1 MPEYLQSGAIIG
13 IQPGELWQMTPAE
26 LGYMVEGWKKQQE
39 IHDRR
44 AAQICCSIYEVNRN
58 RKKRA
63 QPYKVEEFMPRR
75 KERKNQTPEQMERI
89 IRELNRAY
97 GGEVIQKAGD

>member
-44 AAQICCSIYEVNRN
+44 TAQICCALYEINRN
-58 RKKRA
+58 KKKKPT
-63 QPYKVEEFMPRR
+63 PYKITDFMPGGSG
-75 KERKNQTPEQMERI
+75 KQPEQTAEQQAAFLKSKFRKN
-89 IRELNRAY
+89 
-97 GGEVIQKAGD
+97 